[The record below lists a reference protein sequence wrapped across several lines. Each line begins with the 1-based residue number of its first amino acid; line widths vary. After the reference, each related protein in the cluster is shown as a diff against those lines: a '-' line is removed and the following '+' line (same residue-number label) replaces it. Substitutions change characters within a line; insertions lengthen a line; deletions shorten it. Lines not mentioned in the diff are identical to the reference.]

1 MDQGTLLNTISEQ
14 RNGALNQ
21 VAILQAQLATA
32 NKANEALQAQCD
44 ALNAKLQEVS
54 KIRPA
59 PKAAAPGKK
68 RGRKPR
74 ELPTGPAMPMGANGA
89 DGDQSAFAAE

>member
-32 NKANEALQAQCD
+32 NKTVSELQAQCD
-44 ALNAKLQEVS
+44 ALNKKLQEVS
-54 KIRPA
+54 KIRPE
-59 PKAAAPGKK
+59 PKAATGKK
-68 RGRKPR
+68 RGRKPKA
-74 ELPTGPAMPMGANGA
+74 ETVLTNGEA
-89 DGDQSAFAAE
+89 PHDDGHQSAFASE

>member
-32 NKANEALQAQCD
+32 NKEKEALQAQCD
-44 ALNAKLQEVS
+44 ALNKKLQEVS
-54 KIRPA
+54 RARLSKISL
-59 PKAAAPGKK
+59 AAPTCVVF
-68 RGRKPR
+68 RQ
-74 ELPTGPAMPMGANGA
+74 TIAV
-89 DGDQSAFAAE
+89 